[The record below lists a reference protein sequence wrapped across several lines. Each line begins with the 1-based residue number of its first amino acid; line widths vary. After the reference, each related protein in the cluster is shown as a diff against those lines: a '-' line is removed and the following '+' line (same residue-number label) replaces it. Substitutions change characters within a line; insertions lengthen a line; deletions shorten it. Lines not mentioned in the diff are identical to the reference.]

1 MSKGKITGTLY
12 FGKQGRAKVIVEG
25 RDEAISLARGYSGT
39 ALHGDTVEL
48 HELAPKK
55 KKFERKK
62 RPNKGGK
69 LRYEVKKVVKRE
81 TDEFLG
87 YLKNDTGR
95 SLVDAENSRLFV
107 PFKILG
113 DTRNAQPEDKV
124 LAKFVRWDPPARI
137 PMCKVIR
144 VLGPGD
150 SPQTDHLGILAKY
163 GLNSSFP
170 QKVDEQAK
178 AIPQVV
184 DPVEIKKR
192 QDFRDVFTLTIDP
205 LDARDFDDAISV
217 RKIKED
223 EWEIGVHIADVSH
236 YCPPGSALDKEARK
250 RGNSTYLVGEVV
262 PMLPKSLSNGICS
275 LVEGEDRLVKSVIL
289 RFQHDGKIISS
300 KIAECVIHSDKR
312 LTYEQAILFLRGNSL
327 ESIQQA
333 TPPSS
338 RYSGNPGKS
347 LQELSPEELK
357 QINQTVQ
364 RLWSIA
370 SKLRT
375 ARMKEGSLNLESTEI
390 KILVDAKGEPEKILS
405 SENDESHQLVEEFM
419 LLANETVAKH
429 IRNKKLAGIF
439 RVHPEPDPENLEE
452 LRNFVAIFGISCGEL
467 TSRKE
472 VNKLLHNINKHPIS
486 QVLKIKFLRSLKQ
499 ACYRNTPDGHYGLAK
514 RDYLHFTSPIRR
526 YSDLVVHRIIEQ
538 WLKKDQKIP
547 KFSDSLESLAKHIS
561 VTERN
566 SVDAKRESV
575 KDKLLLFYKRGIDA
589 RPPIVHRAMITEIGR
604 RGFFIELI
612 DTMARGFVPIRTLP
626 RQLGYRVAANGSA
639 LVGRNPKNKLKLG
652 QEVQVVIDKVFVSD
666 KQLDFKLA

>member
-137 PMCKVIR
+137 PMCKIIR

-486 QVLKIKFLRSLKQ
+486 HVLKIKFLRSLKQ

-538 WLKKDQKIP
+538 WLKKDQKLP

-566 SVDAKRESV
+566 SVDAERESV

-612 DTMARGFVPIRTLP
+612 DTMARGFVPIRTIP

>member
-137 PMCKVIR
+137 PMCKIIR

-566 SVDAKRESV
+566 SVDAERESV

>member
-1 MSKGKITGTLY
+1 VSKGKITGTLY

-137 PMCKVIR
+137 PMCKIIR

-566 SVDAKRESV
+566 SVDAERESV

>member
-1 MSKGKITGTLY
+1 VSKGKITGTLY

-137 PMCKVIR
+137 PMCKIIR

-538 WLKKDQKIP
+538 WLKKDQKLP

-566 SVDAKRESV
+566 SVDAERESV

>member
-1 MSKGKITGTLY
+1 MSE
-12 FGKQGRAKVIVEG
+12 KQR
-25 RDEAISLARGYSGT
+25 
-39 ALHGDTVEL
+39 
-48 HELAPKK
+48 PK
-55 KKFERKK
+55 
-62 RPNKGGK
+62 KGGK

-137 PMCKVIR
+137 PMCKIIR

-566 SVDAKRESV
+566 SVDAERESV